1 MPTFLEIPMAEILKR
16 MDLIVTIA
24 VVAVVLMIIIP
35 LPTVLL
41 DLFLAFNIT
50 VSMIIL
56 LISMYTKNS
65 LEFSIFPSV
74 LLITTL
80 LRLALNI
87 SSTRLILLYG
97 NKFDGQVIKA
107 FGNFVVGGNYVVGI
121 VIFLIITVI
130 QFIVITK
137 GAGRVAEVAARFTL
151 DAMPGKQMSIDADLN
166 AGVITDDDARKRRTN
181 LQREADFYGAMDGAS
196 KFVQGDAVAGIVI
209 AIINIV
215 GGFVIG
221 VFQHGLTMAESAS
234 VFTLLTV
241 GDGLVSQ
248 VPALLISTATG
259 IIVTRSSSESNLGAN
274 ISQQMFKDS
283 RVLGISAGAMLAL
296 GLMPGLPKFIF
307 IFLASVMGAGAYFI
321 NENQQKGQVAEVE
334 KKKEEDEEKQRKPE
348 NVASLLVTDPIE
360 LEIGY
365 GLVSLVSKTE
375 GGILE
380 RIHLL
385 RKQIALEIGLIVP
398 PIRIRDNIQLRPE
411 SYVIKIKGTE
421 VAKNELMAGH
431 YLAMGGGQGFE
442 IPGIQTIDPAFGVKA
457 VWITESQR
465 EQAEM
470 SGYMVADI
478 SLVLATHIQEVIKKH
493 AREILGRTEVKTIID
508 TLKESNPDLVN
519 EIISPD
525 AISLGV
531 LQKVLQNLLEENI
544 SIRNMLLILEALGES
559 IEYKND
565 IDVLTEQVRWALARQ
580 ISQQLLGSETSI
592 SVITI
597 DPELEDRLISSL
609 QRSDKTVYMSLDPQT
624 SQRLAQSVTDQV
636 NIARTNGIHPIIL
649 VAPGIRPYFRRFLI
663 RTSPNFIGVS
673 VISHNEIDQSVELRA
688 IGMISA

>member
-1 MPTFLEIPMAEILKR
+1 MAEILKR

-24 VVAVVLMIIIP
+24 VVSVVLMIIIP
-35 LPTVLL
+35 LPTILL

-166 AGVITDDDARKRRTN
+166 AGVISDEDARKRRTN

-221 VFQHGLTMAESAS
+221 VFQHGLTMAESAA

-274 ISQQMFKDS
+274 ISQQMFRDS

-307 IFLASVMGAGAYFI
+307 IFLASVIGAGAYFI
-321 NENQQKGQVAEVE
+321 NDNQQKGQVAEVE

-365 GLVSLVSKTE
+365 GLVSLVSKTD

-398 PIRIRDNIQLRPE
+398 PIRIRDNIQLKPE

-493 AREILGRTEVKTIID
+493 AREILGRTEVQTIVS
-508 TLKESNPDLVN
+508 TLKEANPDLVN

-580 ISQQLLGSETSI
+580 ISQQLQGSETSI

-624 SQRLAQSVTDQV
+624 SQRLAQSVSEQV
-636 NIARTNGIHPIIL
+636 NIARTNGIHPVIL
-649 VAPGIRPYFRRFLI
+649 VAPGIRPYFRRFLM
-663 RTSPNFIGVS
+663 RTSPNFTGVS
-673 VISHNEIDQSVELRA
+673 VVSHNEIDQSVELRA

>member
-1 MPTFLEIPMAEILKR
+1 MPTFLEVPMAEILKR

-24 VVAVVLMIIIP
+24 VVAVVLMIIVP

-50 VSMIIL
+50 VSMVIL

-166 AGVITDDDARKRRTN
+166 AGVINDEDARKRRTN

-209 AIINIV
+209 ALINICA
-215 GGFVIG
+215 GFVIG
-221 VFQHGLTMAESAS
+221 VFQHGLTMTESAS

-248 VPALLISTATG
+248 VPALLISSATG
-259 IIVTRSSSESNLGAN
+259 IIVTRSSSEANLGAN
-274 ISQQMFKDS
+274 ISQQMFRDS

-296 GLMPGLPKFIF
+296 GLMPGLPKFVF

-321 NENQQKGQVAEVE
+321 NESQQKGQVAEVE

-365 GLVSLVSKTE
+365 GLVSLVSKTD

-398 PIRIRDNIQLRPE
+398 PIRIRDNIQLKPE

-431 YLAMGGGQGFE
+431 YLAMGGGQGYE

-470 SGYMVADI
+470 AGYMVADV

-493 AREILGRTEVKTIID
+493 AREILGRAEVKTIID
-508 TLKESNPDLVN
+508 TLKEANPDLVN

-525 AISLGV
+525 AISLGT

-559 IEYKND
+559 VEYKND

-580 ISQQLLGSETSI
+580 ISQQLLGSESSI
-592 SVITI
+592 NVITI
-597 DPELEDRLISSL
+597 DPELEDKLISSL
-609 QRSDKTVYMSLDPQT
+609 QRSDKTIYMSLDPQT
-624 SQRLAQSVTDQV
+624 SQRVAQSASEQV

-663 RTSPNFIGVS
+663 RSSPNFSGVS